1 MKKATK
7 SRYSTTAFAV
17 TRYQVVTSMATDC
30 NAFRRM
36 MSIIPPKHF
45 IHTSVKDLCTTT

>member
-1 MKKATK
+1 MNEEGNKIQAQH
-7 SRYSTTAFAV
+7 YSICSNTLL
-17 TRYQVVTSMATDC
+17 VTSMATDC

-36 MSIIPPKHF
+36 MGIIPPKHF